1 MVDSTDAHKSCLR
14 CLEQIALLP
23 SDTDEDMSALAKLE
37 IEISRGRIAKVETGC
52 KLRSLIIGGKV
63 IEWRYFVEVC

>member
-37 IEISRGRIAKVETGC
+37 IEISRGRIAKVET
-52 KLRSLIIGGKV
+52 
-63 IEWRYFVEVC
+63 EVQTTVFDNWWEFN